1 MKYWG
6 GNVVKKEV
14 LIAVVD
20 DNPGSRKLER
30 EKLDEVFGL
39 ESLRDVRFVVEE
51 YGDGKELLDSGGV
64 YDLILMDYDM
74 PQMNGI
80 ETAIQLSKSG
90 ARSRILFLSG
100 YDEIVGPLQQATSID
115 LTAGFIFKSDSVQQF
130 QYEVERVIKDILDV
144 CLVKI
149 KHYGEEWDI
158 DSDRLKKVFYETV
171 IDVKKIVTIQSQN
184 EVVFVDVEN
193 DDEYSTDPPLKDWLL
208 KLPEGF
214 VYASK
219 NCLVNLKYVRS
230 YSSKFIVLATGEE
243 IRLGRYYRKAFVL
256 AYEDFMMREA
266 MR

>member
-1 MKYWG
+1 M
-6 GNVVKKEV
+6 KKEV

-20 DNPGSRKLER
+20 DNPVSRKVERKKLEGVLNLENFR
-30 EKLDEVFGL
+30 DIEFTVDEF
-39 ESLRDVRFVVEE
+39 E
-51 YGDGKELLDSGGV
+51 DGEDLVDSGGV

-74 PQMNGI
+74 PRMNGI
-80 ETAIQLSKSG
+80 ETATWLSKNG
-90 ARSRILFLSG
+90 AKSKVLFLSG
-100 YDEIVGPLQQATSID
+100 YDEIIGPLQKAAAIN
-115 LTAGFIFKSDSVQQF
+115 LTAGFIFKSDSTQQF
-130 QYEVERVIKDILDV
+130 QYEVERVIKEILDV
-144 CLVKI
+144 CMVKI

-193 DDEYSTDPPLKDWLL
+193 DEEYSTDPPLKDWLL

-219 NCLVNLKYVRS
+219 NCLVNLRYVRS
-230 YSSKFIVLATGEE
+230 YNSKFVVLTTGEE
-243 IRLGRYYRKAFVL
+243 IRLGRYYKKAFTL
-256 AYEDFMMREA
+256 AYEDYMMREA